1 VIRYVRA
8 VLALQA
14 LWVLLSRPD
23 MPSLLTWPAGFF
35 AGVSSEAMLRFGIG
49 LLPPAG
55 EWLLWIV
62 LHAALILAAFGVRP
76 RITCAVAG
84 LLLYHFAPFEELIA
98 GNPHTF
104 FGGLTTSV
112 LGLLTLAFFPEERWT
127 VPFVRLLFSFN
138 YFCAFLAK
146 MRFSGPKWF
155 TAGNIR
161 QWCIV
166 NWHFTQ
172 PPLAL
177 WVANSITACWL
188 IAIGTLLVES
198 LFPLTAISRRARRVL
213 APLAALGHVGIVL
226 TLGIWFPGF
235 PLLLLYVDAVPWR
248 GTESEPRPDVA
259 PQPDEQPDRAYA

>member
-1 VIRYVRA
+1 MIRYVRA
-8 VLALQA
+8 VLAGHA

-23 MPSLLTWPAGFF
+23 MPSLLTWPAAFF
-35 AGVSSEAMLRFGIG
+35 AGVSRETMIRFGIG

-55 EWLLWIV
+55 EWALWALLHV
-62 LHAALILAAFGVRP
+62 ALAAAAFGVRP

-104 FGGLTTSV
+104 FGGLTTPV
-112 LGLLTLAFFPEERWT
+112 LGLLTLAFVPEERWT
-127 VPFVRLLFSFN
+127 VPFIRLLFSFN

-146 MRFSGPKWF
+146 LRFSGLGWF
-155 TAGNIR
+155 TAENIR

-177 WVANSITACWL
+177 WLAENTAACWAV
-188 IAIGTLLVES
+188 AIGTLFVEA
-198 LFPLTAISRRARRVL
+198 LFPLTAISRRARWVL
-213 APLAALGHVGIVL
+213 TPLAALGHIGIVM

-235 PLLLLYVDAVPWR
+235 PLLLLNVDAVN
-248 GTESEPRPDVA
+248 EPA
-259 PQPDEQPDRAYA
+259 PDRAAQPDQQADQAFA